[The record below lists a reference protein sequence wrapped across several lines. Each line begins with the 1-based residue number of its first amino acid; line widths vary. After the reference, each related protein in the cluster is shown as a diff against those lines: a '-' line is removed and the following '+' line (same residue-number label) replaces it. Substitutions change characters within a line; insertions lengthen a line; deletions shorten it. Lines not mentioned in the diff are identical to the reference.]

1 MEKKIKKLL
10 KKIKVCKLFTLLI
23 IFMWHFIVHF
33 EATLYWSFSSVKRM
47 QIPDQGDEIWKK
59 TVDFFTNCCCHK
71 RDFAITR
78 QSRFMAFLS
87 APISCLSKAKQ
98 MYWNSDTAGTIITTL
113 SQWTHHLMDNHH
125 NLVTVDA
132 SSESSNLSKDLGTV
146 QSCHSGRIVWKL

>member
-1 MEKKIKKLL
+1 MK
-10 KKIKVCKLFTLLI
+10 
-23 IFMWHFIVHF
+23 
-33 EATLYWSFSSVKRM
+33 S
-47 QIPDQGDEIWKK
+47 GK

-146 QSCHSGRIVWKL
+146 QDCSPRVWTKMSWKRDAPRAIIYKPR